1 MITGG
6 ISIGVYRFGFKGYF
20 QRLQNFNVS
29 IWTSVASLTKIR
41 HSWRGQ
47 VDMQEDHR
55 VPNPLFHDGLAQE
68 VLSGA
73 ELQPS
78 RSYAALL
85 STEFMTTAHMSDM
98 RFDRAQHYLGEK
110 QMVAG
115 GHEQGMNCW
124 FEDGLNSY
132 NQHQDS
138 ADEQSTTVHHC
149 QGSSTMDFSTGILEA
164 SMHHNS
170 TGMDCRPD
178 FTHSYQ
184 NMSAG
189 DEVEVPTDPTN
200 VESWLRWMEQRQ
212 YFDRNYQPLLADQ
225 EVASLS
231 RVEPQ
236 LQLPT
241 GHIERPPTLNALR
254 YDGRE
259 HTDERGIEHNSCVL
273 SIEAAEFLELED

>member
-1 MITGG
+1 
-6 ISIGVYRFGFKGYF
+6 V
-20 QRLQNFNVS
+20 
-29 IWTSVASLTKIR
+29 
-41 HSWRGQ
+41 
-47 VDMQEDHR
+47 QEDHR

-78 RSYAALL
+78 CSYAPLL
-85 STEFMTTAHMSDM
+85 STEFITTDHISDM
-98 RFDRAQHYLGEK
+98 RFDRARHDLGGK

-115 GHEQGMNCW
+115 RHEQDMSCW

-138 ADEQSTTVHHC
+138 AHEQSTTVHHC
-149 QGSSTMDFSTGILEA
+149 QGSSTMDLPTGILQP

-178 FTHSYQ
+178 FTHGYQ
-184 NMSAG
+184 KMNAG

-212 YFDRNYQPLLADQ
+212 YFDRNYQPLLEDQ

-231 RVEPQ
+231 LVEPQ

-241 GHIERPPTLNALR
+241 EHVERSPPLNAWR
-254 YDGRE
+254 YEGRE
-259 HTDERGIEHNSCVL
+259 HTDECGIEHNSCVL